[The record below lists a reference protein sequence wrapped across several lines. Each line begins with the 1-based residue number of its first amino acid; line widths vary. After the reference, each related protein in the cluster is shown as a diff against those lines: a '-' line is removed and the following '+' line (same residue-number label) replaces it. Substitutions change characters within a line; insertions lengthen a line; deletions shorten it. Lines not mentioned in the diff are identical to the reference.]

1 MSELTDRIDSILR
14 LLRQGIDVSTLNTE
28 DVIDTLLRD
37 LRAEISAT
45 AAERNSAEVFLDA
58 ANADV
63 ARLTAERDAAN
74 VALGDWR
81 AQPTTFH
88 KPTGDSLIDRL
99 RGIYT
104 IPGAETAGPLEGQ
117 FVYTRRFGVGAINH
131 EAADRIEQLKI
142 YAARLAADKERLDWI
157 DMSPMS
163 PEAIVRRWLEH
174 GVGYTVRRAID
185 DARESA
191 G

>member
-1 MSELTDRIDSILR
+1 MSGLTDRIDSILR

-45 AAERNSAEVFLDA
+45 AA
-58 ANADV
+58 
-63 ARLTAERDAAN
+63 
-74 VALGDWR
+74 
-81 AQPTTFH
+81 
-88 KPTGDSLIDRL
+88 
-99 RGIYT
+99 
-104 IPGAETAGPLEGQ
+104 
-117 FVYTRRFGVGAINH
+117 
-131 EAADRIEQLKI
+131 
-142 YAARLAADKERLDWI
+142 DKERLDWI
-157 DMSPMS
+157 EAMTPDT
-163 PEAIVRRWLEH
+163 PEAIVRRWLSH